1 MKKRGRTAA
10 AAVVLAAA
18 VLLFCGC
25 ETYDM
30 FYGTFIDRSAE
41 TYETVKIGVFE
52 PFSGSD
58 KKSGAKE
65 VLGIELANELYP
77 TCMGKTVELVYAD
90 HKSDIYVAEE
100 VIQELIEE
108 KPAVILGSYGS
119 VYSLVAGKYVREAEI
134 PTIAITNTN
143 PLVTKNNP
151 YYFRVCYVDSY
162 QGIALAKYAAEELG
176 QQKAAVLKPKNDDV
190 AAALSSAF
198 EDKFTQLTGD
208 SEAAAAVLEYD
219 SGAESFAEPLEE
231 IRKSGA
237 RVVFLP
243 ASATDGVRIIRE
255 ARKAGLPITF
265 LGTEAWDTQSFAE
278 AIGDASGM
286 AVFSSMYDPD
296 IQANPTTEKF
306 LAAYREKYGED
317 VQPDP
322 ETALGFDAYLVAIAA
337 LDRIGTAKDGDLL
350 RQSLLLTLQ
359 YPGASG
365 SITLSENGDP
375 MRSVAVKGIVNGK
388 PQKIYTMEPN
398 IR

>member
-1 MKKRGRTAA
+1 MKKRGRMA
-10 AAVVLAAA
+10 AAVAALA
-18 VLLFCGC
+18 VSMLLLCGC

-52 PFSGSD
+52 PLSGSD

-77 TCMGKTVELVYAD
+77 TCMGKEVELVYAD

-108 KPAVILGSYGS
+108 KPAAILGSYGS
-119 VYSLVAGKYVREAEI
+119 VYSLIAGKYVREAEI
-134 PTIAITNTN
+134 PAVAITNTN

-162 QGIALAKYAAEELG
+162 QGVALAKYAAEELA
-176 QQKAAVLKPKNDDV
+176 QQKVAILKPKNDDV

-198 EDKFTQLTGD
+198 EDKFVQLTGN
-208 SEAAAAVLEYD
+208 SEAVAAILEYD
-219 SGAESFAEPLEE
+219 SGAESFAEQLGE
-231 IRKSGA
+231 IRKSGVK
-237 RVVFLP
+237 VVFLP
-243 ASATDGVRIIRE
+243 ASETDGLKIIRE
-255 ARKAGLPITF
+255 AREEGLPLTF

-286 AVFSSMYDPD
+286 AVFSSMYDPN
-296 IQANPTTEKF
+296 IQSNDTTEKF

-317 VQPDP
+317 AQPAP
-322 ETALGFDAYLVAIAA
+322 ETALGFDAYLVTIAA

-350 RQSLLLTLQ
+350 RQSLQLTLQ

-365 SITLSENGDP
+365 SITLGGDGDP
-375 MRSVAVKGIVNGK
+375 MRSVAVKGIINGK

-398 IR
+398 IG